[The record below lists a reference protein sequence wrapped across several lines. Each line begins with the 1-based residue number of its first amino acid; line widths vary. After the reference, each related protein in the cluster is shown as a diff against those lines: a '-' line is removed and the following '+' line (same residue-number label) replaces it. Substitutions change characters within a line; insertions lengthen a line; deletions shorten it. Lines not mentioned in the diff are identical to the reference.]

1 MIYPSRHILNDGLN
15 VVSVD
20 YSCAPAARCAPGR
33 VGSITM
39 KPIRIAL
46 LDDHAV
52 VRHGLANT
60 LAAEAS
66 FEVVGIYARSRD
78 LITGLATS
86 PADLLLLDFS
96 LSPDELD
103 GVSLIRALRVK
114 FPNCHILVLSTHHD
128 PATVSLAMRV
138 GARGFVGKSEDMT
151 QLLKAIRKVAAGA
164 VYLSTDM
171 TYRLA
176 ETVTSGTRESQ
187 GNAQDALAQAELT
200 SREQEVIRCYLAGM
214 TVSEIAE
221 KFNRSIKTI
230 STQKTSAFRK
240 LGVTSNNELFKLNRI
255 IGTQ

>member
-1 MIYPSRHILNDGLN
+1 
-15 VVSVD
+15 
-20 YSCAPAARCAPGR
+20 
-33 VGSITM
+33 M

-60 LAAEAS
+60 LAAEAG
-66 FEVVGIYARSRD
+66 FEVVGIYERSRD
-78 LITGLATS
+78 LLRGLSEA

-96 LSPDELD
+96 LSPEELD

-114 FPNCHILVLSTHHD
+114 FPQCHILVLSAHHD

-138 GARGFVGKSEDMT
+138 GARGFVGKGEDMT
-151 QLLKAIRKVAAGA
+151 QLVKAIRKVASGA
-164 VYLSTDM
+164 VYVSTDM

-176 ETVTSGTRESQ
+176 ETVTSVVRKDVSEAPG
-187 GNAQDALAQAELT
+187 ALVQAELT
-200 SREQEVIRCYLAGM
+200 SREQEVIRCYLTGM

-240 LGVTSNNELFKLNRI
+240 LGVTSNNELFKLNKI
-255 IGTQ
+255 IGLR

>member
-1 MIYPSRHILNDGLN
+1 
-15 VVSVD
+15 
-20 YSCAPAARCAPGR
+20 
-33 VGSITM
+33 M
-39 KPIRIAL
+39 KTIRIAL

-60 LAAEAS
+60 LAAEAN
-66 FEVVGIYARSRD
+66 FEVVGIYEKSRD
-78 LITGLATS
+78 LIAGLVTA

-96 LSPDELD
+96 LNPNELD

-114 FPNCHILVLSTHHD
+114 FPNCHILILSSHHD
-128 PATVSLAMRV
+128 PATVGLAMRV
-138 GARGFVGKSEDMT
+138 GARGFVGKGEDMS
-151 QLLKAIRKVAAGA
+151 QLVKAIRKVAAGA
-164 VYLSTDM
+164 VYLNTDM

-176 ETVTSGTRESQ
+176 ETVTGETRESTSEER
-187 GNAQDALAQAELT
+187 DALALAELT

-240 LGVTSNNELFKLNRI
+240 LGVTSNNELFKLNKI
-255 IGTQ
+255 IGTP

>member
-1 MIYPSRHILNDGLN
+1 
-15 VVSVD
+15 
-20 YSCAPAARCAPGR
+20 
-33 VGSITM
+33 M

-52 VRHGLANT
+52 VRLGLVNT
-60 LAAEAS
+60 LTAEAD
-66 FEVVGIYARSRD
+66 FEVVGIYEKSRD
-78 LITGLATS
+78 LIAGLATV

-114 FPNCHILVLSTHHD
+114 FPGCQILVLSAHYD
-128 PATVSLAMRV
+128 PATVGLAMRV
-138 GARGFVGKSEDMT
+138 GVRGFVGKGEDMV
-151 QLLKAIRKVAAGA
+151 QLVKAIRKVASGA
-164 VYLSTDM
+164 VYLSNSM

-176 ETVTSGTRESQ
+176 ETVTSETRKDVSE
-187 GNAQDALAQAELT
+187 APDPLVQAELT

-214 TVSEIAE
+214 TVSEIAD

-240 LGVTSNNELFKLNRI
+240 LGVTSNNELFKLNKI
-255 IGTQ
+255 INPP

>member
-1 MIYPSRHILNDGLN
+1 
-15 VVSVD
+15 
-20 YSCAPAARCAPGR
+20 
-33 VGSITM
+33 M
-39 KPIRIAL
+39 KTIRIAL

-52 VRHGLANT
+52 VRHGLATT
-60 LAAEAS
+60 LAAEAN
-66 FEVVGIYARSRD
+66 FDVVGIYARSRD
-78 LITGLATS
+78 LIAGLAS
-86 PADLLLLDFS
+86 APADLLLLDFS

-114 FPNCHILVLSTHHD
+114 FPCCHILVLSTHHD

-138 GARGFVGKSEDMT
+138 GARGFVGKGEDMA
-151 QLLKAIRKVAAGA
+151 QLVKAIRKVAAGA

-176 ETVTSGTRESQ
+176 ETVTSDTGQ
-187 GNAQDALAQAELT
+187 GGDVPDALVQAELT

-230 STQKTSAFRK
+230 STQKTAAFRK
-240 LGVTSNNELFKLNRI
+240 LGVTSNNALFKLNKI
-255 IGTQ
+255 IGTP

>member
-1 MIYPSRHILNDGLN
+1 
-15 VVSVD
+15 
-20 YSCAPAARCAPGR
+20 
-33 VGSITM
+33 M

-52 VRHGLANT
+52 VRHGLAAT
-60 LAAEAS
+60 LAAEAN

-78 LITGLATS
+78 LIAGLAS
-86 PADLLLLDFS
+86 ALADLLLLDFS
-96 LSPDELD
+96 LNPDELD

-114 FPNCHILVLSTHHD
+114 FPSCHILVLSTHHD

-138 GARGFVGKSEDMT
+138 GARGFVGKGEEMA
-151 QLLKAIRKVAAGA
+151 QLVKAIRKVAAGA

-176 ETVTSGTRESQ
+176 ETVTSDTGQ
-187 GNAQDALAQAELT
+187 GRGDAPDALVQAELT

-230 STQKTSAFRK
+230 STQKTAAFRK
-240 LGVTSNNELFKLNRI
+240 LGVTSNNELFKLNKF
-255 IGTQ
+255 IGTP